1 MVYGPEACVKT
12 KMIDEKEKH
21 TDVSVQASRPEMK
34 TRVCRLYRKH
44 DLRIETENLKAP
56 GSGEVLVAIGAGGI
70 CGSDLHY
77 YHDGGFGP
85 IQVREPIILGHEI
98 AGTVEAVGKGVDT
111 VKHGDRVALNPSRS
125 CGHCS
130 YCTDGLQQHCTK
142 MRFYGSAL
150 RFPHEQGAFRDRIVV
165 RDFQCELINNGTTI
179 AEGACAEPLAVCVHA
194 RNRAGDVQGSRVL
207 VTGAGPIGALCTAIA
222 RDGGAAEIVVTDL
235 QDAALGVAAAMG
247 ATRTINVARDA
258 SVLEEYGANNGHFDL
273 VFECSAAPAALLSAI
288 DAVRPLGTIV
298 QVGVTGELP
307 VPINKLVGK
316 EITIKGTHRFHTE
329 FGEAV
334 RLINNGA
341 IDVKP
346 MITAT
351 YPLEDA
357 VTAFEGAGDR
367 SKSVKVQLS
376 FA

>member
-1 MVYGPEACVKT
+1 
-12 KMIDEKEKH
+12 
-21 TDVSVQASRPEMK
+21 MK
-34 TRVCRLYRKH
+34 TRICRLYAKH
-44 DLRIETENLKAP
+44 DMRIETEVFDPP
-56 GSGEVLVAIGAGGI
+56 GAGEVLVAVGAGGI

-77 YHDGGFGP
+77 FHDGGFGP
-85 IQVREPIILGHEI
+85 VRIREPIILGHEI
-98 AGTVEAVGKGVDT
+98 AGTVEAVGKGVNN
-111 VKHGDRVALNPSRS
+111 VKLGDRIALNPSRP

-165 RDFQCELINNGTTI
+165 QDFQCEIISNGITL

-194 RNRAGDVQGSRVL
+194 RNRAGNVRGKRVL
-207 VTGAGPIGALCTAIA
+207 ITGAGPIGVLCTAIA

-235 QDAALGVAAAMG
+235 LDATLAVATAMG
-247 ATRTINVARDA
+247 ATRTINVAKDVSA
-258 SVLEEYGANNGHFDL
+258 MEEYGANKGQFDL
-273 VFECSAAPAALLSAI
+273 VFECSAAPAALSNAI
-288 DAVRPLGTIV
+288 DSVRPQGTII
-298 QVGVTGELP
+298 QIGVTGNLHI
-307 VPINKLVGK
+307 PINVLVGK
-316 EITIKGTHRFHTE
+316 EISLKGTHRFHAE
-329 FGEAV
+329 YGEAV
-334 RLINNGA
+334 RLINSGA

-357 VTAFEGAGDR
+357 VAAFEAAGDR
-367 SKSVKVQLS
+367 SRSVKVQLS